1 MSKISCDVSG
11 AGRKNN
17 LIRTRTERR
26 RRNTKANTRGKDII
40 PVHRRQQILHL
51 RAVTDIVI
59 IIIIRNIRSTGNEV
73 AVKIRKIIMGATLPH
88 VIDITTTIVTVTRGI
103 DHEVDLVTTI
113 LSDRVAPPLQGFL
126 LFLAGS
132 A

>member
-1 MSKISCDVSG
+1 MSEISCDVSG

-17 LIRTRTERR
+17 LIRTRTERGR
-26 RRNTKANTRGKDII
+26 KNTKANTRRKDII
-40 PVHRRQQILHL
+40 PVHRRHQILLL
-51 RAVTDIVI
+51 RAVTDIV
-59 IIIIRNIRSTGNEV
+59 IIIRNIRSTGNEV
-73 AVKIRKIIMGATLPH
+73 AAKIRKIIIGATLPH
-88 VIDITTTIVTVTRGI
+88 VIDITTTIVTVTRSI

-132 A
+132 V